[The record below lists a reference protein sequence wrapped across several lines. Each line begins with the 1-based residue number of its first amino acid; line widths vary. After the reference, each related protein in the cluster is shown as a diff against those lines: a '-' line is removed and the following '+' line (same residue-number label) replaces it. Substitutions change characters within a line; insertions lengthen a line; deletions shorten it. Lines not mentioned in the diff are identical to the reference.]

1 MVFTQTKVYR
11 DSSVSVTTRY
21 ALDGSGIESRWGAK
35 FSAPVQAGPGSHP
48 ASSTMLTGSPGG
60 VERPRRWPP
69 TLPDAEVKERV
80 ELYPCCYSS
89 GTLWPVIG

>member
-1 MVFTQTKVYR
+1 
-11 DSSVSVTTRY
+11 
-21 ALDGSGIESRWGAK
+21 
-35 FSAPVQAGPGSHP
+35 
-48 ASSTMLTGSPGG
+48 MLTGSPGG

-89 GTLWPVIG
+89 GTLWPVIGWILPCIQKLSVSYIY